1 MGRNIYRQ
9 VVCFLVV
16 AVILLLLM
24 TLYQLQYFVAL
35 NYVKWRLYVTG
46 CDQGETD
53 LCAEESQKLLF
64 P

>member
-35 NYVKWRLYVTG
+35 NYVK
-46 CDQGETD
+46 
-53 LCAEESQKLLF
+53 
-64 P
+64 